1 MYRFLLFTLLLIS
14 LSQSTQAA
22 QQYRIPEELQL
33 WIPWV
38 LYEQEEKICTL
49 NANKTTERFCTW
61 PSTLSLKVD
70 QNGAEFTQKYLV
82 ETKSLISLPGSIPF
96 WPQEVKTNGK
106 ALLVSKK
113 GSRPTVWLEPG
124 DHTVTGTFTWNS
136 LPEHLFI
143 PPATGLV
150 SLTLHGQKVTDIQ
163 LDEKGRL
170 WFKQKKRVSK
180 TDEDSLSLQV
190 FRKIEDGVPLL
201 QHLRILLTV
210 SGAPRQVDI
219 GLSSDPSFV
228 PLTLRSPLPISF
240 DKQKRLQLQVRP
252 GQWNIHLTLRNSEIK
267 SPESLAMGNVRE
279 PWPKQEIWVFAA
291 DQKLRQVEIKG
302 VSAIDPSR
310 TSLPDDWK
318 RLPAYLIQADQ
329 KMQFIEKNRGNPS
342 PVPNRL
348 TLDRKFW
355 LDELGTGLTVL
366 DTIGGT
372 MTSAWRL
379 NVDDSQDLGLVKV
392 ADKARLITKLNASG
406 KTGVEVREGS
416 LALQAESR
424 IETAIKSGQLTIP
437 AIGWDHNVQKL
448 SGELN
453 LPPGWKVFS
462 ATGIDTVSTW
472 LNRWSLLDIFLVL
485 IIALATGRILGW
497 DWGLGTLITLTLCF
511 HQGGA
516 PTYIWLPLLAILGL
530 QKIINSST
538 AEQVMRVLGL
548 VILTALI
555 VTSIPYMVQEIRVGI
570 YPQLEYGSYR
580 KISQEQRRQTFEKK
594 RKPAELEDAVLAE
607 QTAPLAKSA
616 DRSSIAS
623 YYKTDSAMQ
632 ATAPRKIQID
642 PQEMIQTGPGLPDW
656 SWTRIALRW
665 NGPVNPD
672 QQISFLLIS
681 PFIGTVLA
689 FIRVILLTLLIIG
702 FLRKCL
708 TSNENK
714 KTKSRVTPAASTAM
728 LTLVILASSFLPQTS
743 QAEIPSSAM
752 LQELQNRLL
761 APPKCG
767 TDCVS
772 INKSDIS
779 IDNDQLTVR
788 LQVDALIRVGVP
800 LPGKNRFFDSISL
813 DKEEKT
819 ILKINKKGFTTIRV
833 QQGSHTIIL
842 KKDLSRDNKISLF
855 FPLLPVNVQA
865 SLQGWAINGMRDDG
879 RLSRQISLS
888 RLKTETE
895 AEISE
900 KKQSTTIDIPA
911 FVQVERTLHVNLKWT
926 VTTRIIRRS
935 PKSVVALD
943 IPLLPGEHVT
953 SDAFH
958 IADKHVRINM
968 MPGQQ
973 NIVYHSSIEPVDSL
987 LFTAAA
993 TSSWNEVWFLDV
1005 SPIWHVETK
1014 GIPEINQTNP
1024 AGKRFPEFH
1033 PYPGDSL
1040 QLLVTKP
1047 KGVAGPSMTIN
1058 RSKLLVKP
1066 GHRATETILTFSL
1079 TASRGMQHRITLPSN
1094 IDLQKTLLNHKEIPL
1109 QLDNNQ
1115 LILPLAPGEQHV
1127 EIGWRSTTDLTYK
1140 TFTETVDLGVDSV
1153 NHSIEMQVPSSRWI
1167 LLTGGPRVGPAVL
1180 FWGELLVIILVALFL
1195 GRITLTPLST
1205 LQWLLLSLGLSQI
1218 PAAMAAIV
1226 VAWLLLLGLRK
1237 KRGAEIKQVISFNL
1251 LQVLLVILTLL
1262 ALGTLFYAIQQG
1274 LLGHPDMQI
1283 GGNGSSGH
1291 QLHWYQD
1298 RIGTQ
1303 LPVANVIT
1311 VPLLVYRIGMLL
1323 WALWLAMALLR
1334 WLRWGWDCF
1343 SSGSSWKVATPRKKI
1358 VRKPKQKTN
1367 TQPPRKV
1374 IKKRVAKPVAPK
1386 TTD

>member
-1 MYRFLLFTLLLIS
+1 MYRFLLFALLFFS

-61 PSTLSLKVD
+61 PSSLILNVD
-70 QNGAEFTQKYLV
+70 QNGARFTQQYLV
-82 ETKSLISLPGSIPF
+82 ETKSLIALPGSVPF
-96 WPQEVKTNGK
+96 WPQEVQTNGK
-106 ALLVSKK
+106 ELLVSKK
-113 GSRPTVWLEPG
+113 DNQPTVWLEPG
-124 DHTVTGTFTWNS
+124 SHTVTGSFQWDS

-143 PPATGLV
+143 PPTTGLV
-150 SLTLHGQKVTDIQ
+150 SLTLHNQKVTNLQ

-170 WFKQKKRVSK
+170 WFTKKKQDAK

-190 FRKIEDGVPLL
+190 FRKIQDGVPLL
-201 QHLRILLTV
+201 QHMRILLTV
-210 SGAPRQVDI
+210 SGAPRQVSL
-219 GLSSDPSFV
+219 GLSSSSAFV
-228 PLTLRSPLPISF
+228 PLTLQSPLPISF
-240 DKQKRLQLQVRP
+240 DEHKRLQLQVRP
-252 GQWNIHLTLRNSEIK
+252 GQWDIRLTLRNSANK
-267 SPESLAMGNVRE
+267 SPDSLGMGDING
-279 PWPKQEIWVFAA
+279 PWPEQEVWVFAA

-302 VSAIDPSR
+302 VPAIDPSR

-318 RLPAYLIQADQ
+318 RLPAYLIQADK
-329 KMQFIEKNRGNPS
+329 KMQFVEKNRGNPS

-366 DTIGGT
+366 DSIGGT
-372 MTSAWRL
+372 MTSTWRL
-379 NVDDSQDLGLVKV
+379 NVLDSQDLGLVKV
-392 ADKARLITKLNASG
+392 AGKARLITKLNASG
-406 KTGVEVREGS
+406 KTGVELREGR

-424 IETAIKSGQLTIP
+424 IETAVKSGQLTLS
-437 AIGWDHNVQKL
+437 AVGWDHNVQKL

-453 LPPGWKVFS
+453 LPPGWTLLS
-462 ATGIDTVSTW
+462 ATGVDKVSTW
-472 LNRWSLLDIFLVL
+472 LNNWSLLDIFLVL

-497 DWGLGTLITLTLCF
+497 AWGLTALFTLTLSF
-511 HQGGA
+511 HQTDS
-516 PTYIWLPLLAILGL
+516 PTYIWLPLLATLGL

-538 AEQVMRVLGL
+538 AERTMRLIGL
-548 VILTALI
+548 VILGALI
-555 VTSIPYMVQEIRVGI
+555 VSSIPYMVQEIRVGI

-580 KISQEQRRQTFEKK
+580 KISQEQRRQQPATERMPVAFEDK
-594 RKPAELEDAVLAE
+594 VLAE
-607 QTAPLAKSA
+607 QSVPMSKSLGK
-616 DRSSIAS
+616 SSIDS
-623 YYKTDSAMQ
+623 YYRADSAVKSPNPQ
-632 ATAPRKIQID
+632 KIQID

-672 QQISFLLIS
+672 QNISFLLIS
-681 PFIGTVLA
+681 PTLATALA
-689 FIRVILLTLLIIG
+689 FIRVILLALLIIG
-702 FLRKCL
+702 FLRKC
-708 TSNENK
+708 TISIK
-714 KTKSRVTPAASTAM
+714 QRQTKNRVKPAANAA
-728 LTLVILASSFLPQTS
+728 ILALLLLTASFFPQTS
-743 QAEIPSSAM
+743 QAEIPSPEM
-752 LQELQNRLL
+752 LQKLQDRLL

-772 INKSDIS
+772 INNSRIT
-779 IDNDQLTVR
+779 IDNDQLTVQ
-788 LQVDALIRVGVP
+788 LQVDALIRTGVP

-813 DKEEKT
+813 DKKETT
-819 ILKINKKGFTTIRV
+819 ILKINTKGFTTIRV
-833 QQGSHTIIL
+833 QQGSHTITL
-842 KKDLSRDNKISLF
+842 KKDLTGDSKVSLF
-855 FPLLPVNVQA
+855 FPLTPATAQA
-865 SLQGWAINGMRDDG
+865 SLQGWEINGMRDDG
-879 RLSRQISLS
+879 RLSRQISLT
-888 RLKTETE
+888 RLKTESE
-895 AEISE
+895 AEINE
-900 KKQSTTIDIPA
+900 KKQSTTIEIPA

-958 IADKHVRINM
+958 ITNKHVRINM

-973 NIVYHSSIEPVDSL
+973 SIVYHSTMEAVESL
-987 LFTAAA
+987 LFTAAK

-1005 SPIWHVETK
+1005 SPIWHVKTS

-1033 PYPGDSL
+1033 PYPGESL
-1040 QLLVTKP
+1040 QLSVSKP
-1047 KGVAGPSMTIN
+1047 KGVDGPTMTIN
-1058 RSKLLVKP
+1058 RSTLQVKP
-1066 GHRATETILTFSL
+1066 GQRATETTLTFLL
-1079 TASRGMQHRITLPSN
+1079 TASRGMQHSITLPPG

-1109 QLDNNQ
+1109 QLENNQ
-1115 LILPLAPGEQHV
+1115 LTLPLSPGEQHV
-1127 EIGWRSTTDLTYK
+1127 EIGWRSTADISYK
-1140 TFTETVDLGVDSV
+1140 TVTESIDLGINSV

-1180 FWGELLVIILVALFL
+1180 FWGELLVIILVAFFL

-1226 VAWLLLLGLRK
+1226 VVWLLLLGLRK
-1237 KRGAEIKQVISFNL
+1237 KRGAEIKQVVSFNL
-1251 LQVLLVILTLL
+1251 VQVLLVILTLL
-1262 ALGTLFYAIQQG
+1262 GLGTLFFAIQQG

-1291 QLHWYQD
+1291 HLFWYQD
-1298 RIGTQ
+1298 RIGTE
-1303 LPVANVIT
+1303 LPTARVLT

-1343 SSGSSWKVATPRKKI
+1343 SSGGTWRMPPPRKKI
-1358 VRKPKQKTN
+1358 VRKAKQKTS
-1367 TQPPRKV
+1367 TPPARKIV
-1374 IKKRVAKPVAPK
+1374 KKRVVKPAPGK
-1386 TTD
+1386 TT